1 MVIVEKPAKEAEGN
15 ASRYV
20 RSLARYMET
29 AKRGAL
35 AEEYG
40 LTLSRYMA
48 TDVQAA
54 RDRDA
59 ERVLATGGLVG
70 GQVVAWDAAL
80 MQLKQRMAKRSS
92 RSKKPARHLVGS
104 VHTEEDITPEACADT
119 AAVLADELGCEAGII
134 MWALHGDTDNRHIHF
149 LVLTLDEHGAATP
162 FGRDGR
168 SHEAMQ
174 RAIARV
180 EHAHGFAREAEARY
194 QVRDGRVERATSM
207 PPRAKKRAPIGPY
220 VLQSEE
226 QTGVESFTRYAQEV
240 LAPQLERAASWDEAQ
255 AFLAP
260 LGAQVIK
267 TGSGGQLRT
276 AMVSTT

>member
-29 AKRGAL
+29 AKRDAL

-80 MQLKQRMAKRSS
+80 MQLEQRMVKRSS
-92 RSKKPARHLVGS
+92 RSVISSGRF
-104 VHTEEDITPEACADT
+104 TPT
-119 AAVLADELGCEAGII
+119 
-134 MWALHGDTDNRHIHF
+134 R
-149 LVLTLDEHGAATP
+149 
-162 FGRDGR
+162 
-168 SHEAMQ
+168 
-174 RAIARV
+174 
-180 EHAHGFAREAEARY
+180 
-194 QVRDGRVERATSM
+194 TSS
-207 PPRAKKRAPIGPY
+207 RKRALI
-220 VLQSEE
+220 
-226 QTGVESFTRYAQEV
+226 R
-240 LAPQLERAASWDEAQ
+240 R
-255 AFLAP
+255 
-260 LGAQVIK
+260 
-267 TGSGGQLRT
+267 
-276 AMVSTT
+276 